1 MSENYERLNELE
13 LRFMEQSRLV
23 DELSDE
29 VAVCH
34 RRIDALVNENNK
46 LKETMKSFEPE
57 SEVSPD
63 E

>member
-1 MSENYERLNELE
+1 MSENDERLTELE
-13 LRFMEQSRLV
+13 LKFMDQSRMIE
-23 DELSDE
+23 ELSDE

-34 RRIDALVNENNK
+34 KRIDDLVRESK
-46 LKETMKSFEPE
+46 TLREMMKSLEPE

>member
-1 MSENYERLNELE
+1 MSENDERLNELE
-13 LRFMEQSRLV
+13 LRFMEQSRLL
-23 DELSDE
+23 DDLSDE

-34 RRIDALVNENNK
+34 RRIDALVRENNSM
-46 LKETMKSFEPE
+46 KEMMKSFEPE